1 MDRLSTDAI
10 KGVQS
15 LSVEGKEF
23 QSYAVESR
31 EDGGAE
37 GIENRTTGALYVG
50 GGGSK
55 CNASRRQTG

>member
-31 EDGGAE
+31 EDVELRG
-37 GIENRTTGALYVG
+37 
-50 GGGSK
+50 
-55 CNASRRQTG
+55 